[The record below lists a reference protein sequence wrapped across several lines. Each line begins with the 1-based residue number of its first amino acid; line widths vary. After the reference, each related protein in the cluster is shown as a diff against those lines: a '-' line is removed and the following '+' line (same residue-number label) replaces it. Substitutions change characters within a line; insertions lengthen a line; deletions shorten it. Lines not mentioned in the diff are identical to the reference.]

1 MNHHNRSILEKDVK
15 SFSYT
20 GLTLNPHALS
30 VTHYQEKSLNKSAQ
44 CGKEPMDVNCFK
56 NRHEEQVH

>member
-20 GLTLNPHALS
+20 GLTLIPHALS
-30 VTHYQEKSLNKSAQ
+30 VTHYQEKS
-44 CGKEPMDVNCFK
+44 
-56 NRHEEQVH
+56 